1 MMKNLRQILGTI
13 NVEHINLIVVIIERL
28 YAYKKWDYMNNKVA
42 EYREVLILN

>member
-13 NVEHINLIVVIIERL
+13 VEHINLIVVIIERL

>member
-1 MMKNLRQILGTI
+1 MKNLRQILGTI
-13 NVEHINLIVVIIERL
+13 VEHINLIVVIIERL